1 MSFFILKKM
10 KNQICIISFLT
21 FFLSFNY
28 TLSQYYSFGMEL
40 DSFQERCLSEYYKAQ
55 TIVVYELNSNHP
67 EMVLEVKS
75 PDGKILFHYINSTS
89 LFSLNTNSNGF
100 YLVCA
105 KNMGKYKGEITLTI
119 KTGVSAN
126 DYSSVAK
133 SKDLE
138 PIDYELDK
146 ILKRQFMLNHLNKV
160 SQEKQNQF
168 GSIYKSISNRIIF
181 YSLFMIAGMIIIGI
195 VETLYLKRF
204 MEKRKII

>member
-1 MSFFILKKM
+1 M
-10 KNQICIISFLT
+10 KNQISIISLLLFL
-21 FFLSFNY
+21 LSINFTLTQY
-28 TLSQYYSFGMEL
+28 TSFGMEL
-40 DSFQERCLSEYYKAQ
+40 DSFQERCLSDYYKAQ
-55 TIVVYELNSNHP
+55 TVIVYELNSNYP
-67 EMVLEVKS
+67 EMLLEVKS
-75 PDGKILFHYINSTS
+75 PDGRILFHYVNSSS
-89 LFSLNTNSNGF
+89 LYSLTANSNGF
-100 YLVCA
+100 YSVCA
-105 KNMGKYKGEITLTI
+105 KNMGKYKGDITLTI

-138 PIDYELDK
+138 PIDYELDR
-146 ILKRQFMLNHLNKV
+146 ILKRQYMLNHLNRV

-181 YSLFMIAGMIIIGI
+181 YSLFMIAGMIFIGI